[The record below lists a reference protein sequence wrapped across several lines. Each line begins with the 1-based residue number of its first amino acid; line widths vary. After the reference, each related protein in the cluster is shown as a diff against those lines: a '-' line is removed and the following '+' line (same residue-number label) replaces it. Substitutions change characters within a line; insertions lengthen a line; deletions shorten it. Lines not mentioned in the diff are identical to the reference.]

1 MGILRNRRVTLGVGL
16 LVMAAMLL
24 GGCASK
30 YGPQI
35 TNVKYYR
42 DCYQPISDLREAEKS
57 FNRTVAGSVAGGAIA
72 GAMIG
77 LLVTG
82 KASGAIAGAVAG
94 GVAGGAMGYALA
106 KQRQIADDNQ
116 RMASY
121 LQDLDGDIT
130 GIDRVTAAARLARQ
144 CYDKQFELAV
154 VEFKAGR
161 LTRPELDERYL
172 EISNGSTEAG
182 KILGVVVTS
191 GTEKQAQYQAA
202 LTEEAKLAKRDVPDP
217 TLASPPP
224 APEPAP
230 TRKSKNAKVKK
241 AKATPPPVEAKPSQA
256 KDADKPA
263 PSKYAAAESGDKL
276 ADMSTRNAKFGEKLD
291 SVKAE
296 QKDIEE
302 AAAKRQKTLEQ
313 LTG

>member
-1 MGILRNRRVTLGVGL
+1 MGILRNRRLTLSVGL

-42 DCYQPISDLREAEKS
+42 ECYQPISDLREAEKS

-77 LLVTG
+77 LLITG

-106 KQRQIADDNQ
+106 KRRQIADDNM

-144 CYDKQFELAV
+144 CYEKQFDLAV
-154 VEFKAGR
+154 AEFKAGR
-161 LTRPELDERYL
+161 LTRAQLDDRYL
-172 EISNGSTEAG
+172 EISNGSAEAG
-182 KILGVVVTS
+182 KILGVVVAS
-191 GTEKQAQYQAA
+191 GAEKQAQYQAA

-217 TLASPPP
+217 TLAPPP

-230 TRKSKNAKVKK
+230 KPKKVKTK
-241 AKATPPPVEAKPSQA
+241 KTKATLPPVEAKPAQA

-263 PSKYAAAESGDKL
+263 PSKYAAESSGDKL
-276 ADMSTRNAKFGEKLD
+276 KDMSTSNAKFAEKLD
-291 SVKAE
+291 NVKAE

-302 AAAKRQKTLEQ
+302 AAAKRQKMLEQ

>member
-1 MGILRNRRVTLGVGL
+1 MGTLRNRRVTLGVGL
-16 LVMAAMLL
+16 LVMVAMLL

-77 LLVTG
+77 LLITG

-154 VEFKAGR
+154 AEFKAGH

-191 GTEKQAQYQAA
+191 GAEKQAQYQAA

-217 TLASPPP
+217 TLAPPPP
-224 APEPAP
+224 APEPEPAP
-230 TRKSKNAKVKK
+230 KSKKAKVKK
-241 AKATPPPVEAKPSQA
+241 AKATPPPVEAKPTQA

-276 ADMSTRNAKFGEKLD
+276 VDMSTRNAKFGEKLD